1 MFERI
6 HILKKSRAIV
16 FDFSITFV
24 VASRVFAVEQFG
36 IRLWKANEKTNLM
49 IKIKLKFK
57 IGRLQPEK
65 SPNMFERIQIM
76 HAVYT
81 VTPHPMLLSSRGL
94 ARKVWTMVLTL
105 KLTREPKNAMRPG
118 KVRLHKGLR
127 GSGLK

>member
-36 IRLWKANEKTNLM
+36 IRRWKANEKTNLM

-65 SPNMFERIQIM
+65 SRNMFERIQIM

-81 VTPHPMLLSSRGL
+81 VTPNPMLLSSRGL